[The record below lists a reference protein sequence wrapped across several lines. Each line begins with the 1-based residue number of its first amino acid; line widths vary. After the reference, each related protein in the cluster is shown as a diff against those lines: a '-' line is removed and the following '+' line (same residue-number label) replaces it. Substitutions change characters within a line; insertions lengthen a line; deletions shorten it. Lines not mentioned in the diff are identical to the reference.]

1 MDEPPAI
8 DLAEPGELPL
18 FGRERYRVNT
28 QSSRKAHIWI
38 GLSVIMS
45 WVMIAIEGSLPL
57 WGYLMILG
65 MAGVA
70 SSFVELM
77 LYLTKDSAV
86 VLDYERKVV
95 VLENYVY
102 PLGFWDFRSKPEVVI
117 PFSEIQ
123 HVSRVEGKKR
133 ENYYFVYT
141 KQSRFNLDRTIDR
154 VDKLASSLE
163 AIASGSI
170 PLHPL
175 RNVWILGTVA
185 SLIGGGLVLLLAWI
199 LGWL

>member
-1 MDEPPAI
+1 MDETPAI

-18 FGRERYRVNT
+18 FGRERYGVNT

-38 GLSVIMS
+38 GLFVTMS
-45 WVMIAIEGSLPL
+45 WVVITIDGIQPL
-57 WGYLMILG
+57 WGYLMFLG

-70 SSFVELM
+70 STFVELM
-77 LYLTKDSAV
+77 LYLAKDSAV

-95 VLENYVY
+95 VLEHYVY

-123 HVSRVEGKKR
+123 HVSRFEGKGGTT
-133 ENYYFVYT
+133 YSVYT
-141 KQSRFNLDRTIDR
+141 RQSRFNLDRTIDR
-154 VDKLASSLE
+154 VEKLASSLDE
-163 AIASGSI
+163 ISSGSI
-170 PLHPL
+170 PMHPL
-175 RNVWILGTVA
+175 RNVWILSAIV
-185 SLIGGGLVLLLAWI
+185 SIIGGGLALLLAWM